1 MSHRYRSLPT
11 TSAVDRR
18 EFVRTAAVGA
28 AVVGGLVL
36 GVPASGED
44 KPPATETNIDDFLK
58 VPRTPL
64 SLPGF
69 FPGRVVKVTDARVL
83 RDEQVD
89 AKVAAEMVEK
99 GIRTLTGK
107 SMKDSFRLF
116 FSRDDVIGIKVNPV
130 GSPLIHTKPET
141 VEALVAWLT
150 DNGVPRK
157 NIVIWDRFEGM
168 LKEAGYTPERF
179 PGVSIEGLQTM
190 DETEGGTSWRA
201 ADGSH
206 VSAARFDQEVF
217 YLAKGVT
224 GTGASGYPDDAFYQN
239 QHVFTGEKSFF
250 GKLLTQRLTKLI
262 NVAAFKNTG
271 NGVSMATKNLGYGA
285 ICNTGRLHKPLFFKV
300 CTEVLA
306 APVIRDRLV
315 LNLIDGIRGQ
325 YDGGP
330 DKSEKFV
337 YPNASLYFASDP
349 FALDMTGH
357 RELVAKRKAM
367 GVTTNEH
374 PRFTEYL
381 YYAEKLGLGLATPE
395 KIELVEV
402 KA

>member
-1 MSHRYRSLPT
+1 MSHRYRTMPT
-11 TSAVDRR
+11 SSAVDRR
-18 EFVRTAAVGA
+18 EFVRSAAVGA

-36 GVPASGED
+36 GVPASGEE

-58 VPRTPL
+58 VPRTRL
-64 SLPGF
+64 SLPGA
-69 FPGRVVKVTDARVL
+69 FPGRVVKVKDARVL
-83 RDEQVD
+83 RDERVD
-89 AKVAAEMVEK
+89 GKVAAEMVEK

-107 SMKDSFRLF
+107 KMKDSFRLF
-116 FSRDDVIGIKVNPV
+116 FGRDDVIGIKVNPV

-141 VEALVAWLT
+141 VDALVAWLLE
-150 DNGVPRK
+150 NGIPK
-157 NIVIWDRFEGM
+157 QNIVIWDRFEGM
-168 LKEAGYTPERF
+168 LKEAGYTAERF
-179 PGVSIEGLQTM
+179 PGIRIEGLQTM
-190 DETEGGTSWRA
+190 DESEGGTSWRA

-206 VSAARFDQEVF
+206 VSAANFDQDVF
-217 YLAKGVT
+217 YLAKGIV
-224 GTGASGYPDDAFYQN
+224 GKGVRGYADDAFYHN

-250 GKLLTQRLTKLI
+250 GKLVTQRLTKII

-285 ICNTGRLHKPLFFKV
+285 LCNTGRLHQPLFFKV

-315 LNLIDGIRGQ
+315 LSLVDGIRGQ

-337 YPNASLYFASDP
+337 FPNASLYFATDP
-349 FALDMTGH
+349 FALDMIGH
-357 RELVAKRKAM
+357 REVVAKRKAM

-381 YYAEKLGLGLATPE
+381 YYAEKLGLGVATPE
-395 KIELVEV
+395 KIKLVEV
-402 KA
+402 NA

>member
-1 MSHRYRSLPT
+1 MSHRYRTMPT
-11 TSAVDRR
+11 SSAVDRR

-28 AVVGGLVL
+28 AAVGGLVL
-36 GVPASGED
+36 GVPASGEE
-44 KPPATETNIDDFLK
+44 KPAATETNIDDFLN
-58 VPRTPL
+58 VPRTRL
-64 SLPGF
+64 SLPGL

-83 RDEQVD
+83 RDERVD
-89 AKVAAEMVEK
+89 ARIAAEMVEK

-107 SMKDSFRLF
+107 KMKDSFRLF

-130 GSPLIHTKPET
+130 GPPLIHTKPET
-141 VEALVAWLT
+141 VEALVAWLV
-150 DNGVPRK
+150 DGGVPTK

-168 LKEAGYTPERF
+168 LKEAGYTSERF
-179 PGVSIEGLQTM
+179 PGIRIEGLQTM
-190 DETEGGTSWRA
+190 DESEGGASWRA

-206 VSAARFDQEVF
+206 VSAANFDQDVF
-217 YLAKGVT
+217 YLAKGVV
-224 GTGASGYPDDAFYQN
+224 GKGVQGYADDAFYHN

-250 GKLLTQRLTKLI
+250 GKLLTQRLTKLV

-285 ICNTGRLHKPLFFKV
+285 ICNTGRLHQPLFFKV

-306 APVIRDRLV
+306 APVVRDRLV

-325 YDGGP
+325 YEGGP

-337 YPNASLYFASDP
+337 YPNASLYFATDP

-357 RELVAKRKAM
+357 REVVAKRKAM

-381 YYAEKLGLGLATPE
+381 FYAEKLGLGVATPE
-395 KIELVEV
+395 KIDLVEV